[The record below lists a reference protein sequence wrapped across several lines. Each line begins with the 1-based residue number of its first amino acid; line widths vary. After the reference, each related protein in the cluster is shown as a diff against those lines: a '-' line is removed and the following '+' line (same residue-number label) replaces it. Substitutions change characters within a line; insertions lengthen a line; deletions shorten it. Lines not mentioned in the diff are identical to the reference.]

1 MWTPYLNL
9 HVSGKNVSAGINQFC
24 SNADAT
30 LEQGQ
35 SFAIVIN
42 ITPGHSDLASVNLA
56 QYFVLPLSVT
66 ELQLVMG
73 NVQRNPGPAAR
84 NKNLFSKLIQ
94 GHFSQ
99 GHEKF
104 GEFAGLQCV
113 AIAVY
118 AAAFTCVKQISR
130 WTSDTLDSIVEQG
143 NELFKS
149 INKHRYLGAE
159 DIPVTVNVYDL
170 AISVSLNFNIH
181 GFLSRQ
187 DDHQAILQ
195 NYVHENQSLNSG
207 FLIWLS
213 NLCIYVHIQHQSKKI
228 VYYLFDSYARD

>member
-1 MWTPYLNL
+1 MW
-9 HVSGKNVSAGINQFC
+9 KEI
-24 SNADAT
+24 
-30 LEQGQ
+30 
-35 SFAIVIN
+35 
-42 ITPGHSDLASVNLA
+42 LA
-56 QYFVLPLSVT
+56 Q
-66 ELQLVMG
+66 LQEV
-73 NVQRNPGPAAR
+73 
-84 NKNLFSKLIQ
+84 KIFFSKLVQ

-118 AAAFTCVKQISR
+118 AVAFTCVKQISR

-170 AISVSLNFNIH
+170 AISVSLNFNVH

-195 NYVHENQSLNSG
+195 NYVHENQSLNFRIPYLVIKS
-207 FLIWLS
+207 LYLCTYSKSKQENSLLS
-213 NLCIYVHIQHQSKKI
+213 V
-228 VYYLFDSYARD
+228 

>member
-1 MWTPYLNL
+1 MSTLLFVWTPYLNL

-42 ITPGHSDLASVNLA
+42 ITPGQSDLASLSLA

-66 ELQLVMG
+66 ELRLVMG

-84 NKNLFSKLIQ
+84 NENLLSKLIQ

-99 GHEKF
+99 DHDKF

-130 WTSDTLDSIVEQG
+130 WISDTLDSIVEQG

-170 AISVSLNFNIH
+170 AISVLLISMYIVFYQDKMIIKLF
-181 GFLSRQ
+181 SRTMFIRTS
-187 DDHQAILQ
+187 H
-195 NYVHENQSLNSG
+195 
-207 FLIWLS
+207 
-213 NLCIYVHIQHQSKKI
+213 
-228 VYYLFDSYARD
+228 